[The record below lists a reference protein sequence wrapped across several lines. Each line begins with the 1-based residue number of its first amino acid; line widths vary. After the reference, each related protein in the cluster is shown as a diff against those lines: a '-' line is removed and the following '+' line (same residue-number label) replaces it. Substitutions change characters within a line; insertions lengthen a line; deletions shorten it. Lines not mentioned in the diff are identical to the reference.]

1 MCSQSQIEAHA
12 KQNKQ
17 SWRVTF
23 AVLGFCLLGWTGM
36 AAGVNN
42 YQLASSSYQ
51 FYQLPV
57 TSSCYDVAVAGRLAQ
72 LERDSF

>member
-1 MCSQSQIEAHA
+1 
-12 KQNKQ
+12 
-17 SWRVTF
+17 
-23 AVLGFCLLGWTGM
+23 M